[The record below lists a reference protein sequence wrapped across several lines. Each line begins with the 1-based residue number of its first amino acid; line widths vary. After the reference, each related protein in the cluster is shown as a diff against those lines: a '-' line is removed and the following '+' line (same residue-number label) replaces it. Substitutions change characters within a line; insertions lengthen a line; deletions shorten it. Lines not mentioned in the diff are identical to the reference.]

1 MITVTLNPS
10 IDRRYNIKNFER
22 GKVFRADDFQYTPGG
37 KGLNVAK
44 VIKALNEPVVATGF
58 LGGRAGSY
66 IEEKLDEMNIM
77 HNFISIDGE
86 TRSCLAIISDNGSQ
100 TEILESGPL
109 ISQTDMQRFYKLYE
123 ELIIQDEIICISGSM
138 PKDMEV
144 ETYKNLIEIANKEGK
159 KILLDTSGEAL
170 RKGMEAR
177 PYLIK
182 PNKEELENL
191 IGNVISTEED
201 IIKAVSP
208 MIKEGINI
216 VVVSLGKEGC
226 LVFNDNYMYRVE
238 TPKVKAVNP
247 VGSGDAMIA
256 GFAVSLK
263 RNYKFKDMLKLA
275 AACGT
280 ANALEEETGKV
291 DINNINR
298 LIEDIVIKKI
308 KL

>member
-10 IDRRYNIKNFER
+10 IDRRYNIKNFVR

-44 VIKALNEPVVATGF
+44 VIKTLNEPVIATGF
-58 LGGRAGSY
+58 LGGKSGSY

-77 HNFISIDGE
+77 HDFVSIDGE
-86 TRSCLAIISDNGSQ
+86 TRSCLAIISDDSSQ

-109 ISQTDMQRFYKLYE
+109 ISQTDMQRFYKLYK
-123 ELIIQDEIICISGSM
+123 ELIRQDEIICISGSM
-138 PKDMEV
+138 PRNIEV
-144 ETYKNLIEIANKEGK
+144 ETYKNLIEIASREGK

-201 IIKAVSP
+201 IIKGVSP

-263 RNYKFKDMLKLA
+263 RNYEFENMLKLA

-280 ANALEEETGKV
+280 ANALEEETGKI

-298 LIEDIVIKKI
+298 LIEDIVIEKI